1 MTGQE
6 IAEIGEMYD
15 AGIVGISDGEEFTD
29 SAAFLRNVM
38 IYTKMFDLPVLTH
51 CEDRSLS
58 GVGVMN
64 EGYTAACL
72 GMKGMPREEE
82 EVIVARNLNLAERT
96 GVHLHLSH
104 ISTKGSVQLIR
115 EAKGR
120 GVPVTCET

>member
-1 MTGQE
+1 MSIGCKGQE

-15 AGIVGISDGEEFTD
+15 AGIVGISDGDEFTD

-72 GMKGMPREEE
+72 D
-82 EVIVARNLNLAERT
+82 
-96 GVHLHLSH
+96 
-104 ISTKGSVQLIR
+104 
-115 EAKGR
+115 
-120 GVPVTCET
+120 